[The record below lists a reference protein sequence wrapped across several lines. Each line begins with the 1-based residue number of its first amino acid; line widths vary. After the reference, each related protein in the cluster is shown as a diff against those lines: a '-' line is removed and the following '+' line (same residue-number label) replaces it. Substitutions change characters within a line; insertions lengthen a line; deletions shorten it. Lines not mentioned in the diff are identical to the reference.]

1 MDNNIPISWFRT
13 LLFTTVASKAHQN
26 WITLSKQV
34 ITKAHYAFKR
44 GLNIGKTIRSSKS
57 CIILFAHFCPI
68 ARQEIVLDNHSL
80 KHLKYVTSN
89 GADEQTG
96 VSNDVILHL
105 NAKKY
110 VTPKLMRSFHIR
122 QTYDYYGKRALFL
135 NRENLCNISDYDFYD
150 WIDPISD
157 KLDSIVKKIYRKK
170 AVDFSLQ

>member
-1 MDNNIPISWFRT
+1 M
-13 LLFTTVASKAHQN
+13 
-26 WITLSKQV
+26 
-34 ITKAHYAFKR
+34 
-44 GLNIGKTIRSSKS
+44 
-57 CIILFAHFCPI
+57 
-68 ARQEIVLDNHSL
+68 LDNHGL
-80 KHLKYVTSN
+80 KLLNYVTSN

-105 NAKKY
+105 NQKY

-157 KLDSIVKKIYRKK
+157 KLDSIVKKVMKT
-170 AVDFSLQ
+170 VDFSLQ